1 MSSKNLISQMM
12 AALENKKNA
21 QKPLAKN
28 PDGTVKIGKPT
39 RGTGPIPK
47 PPKKVTGRGR

>member
-12 AALENKKNA
+12 AALENKKNV
-21 QKPLAKN
+21 QKPLATN
-28 PDGTVKIGKPT
+28 PDGTVKKSKPL
-39 RGTGPIPK
+39 RGVGPIPK